1 MEYII
6 STNDR
11 YNSVE
16 IKFSA
21 KPDEATL
28 DALKAL
34 KFRWNR
40 KLGIWYG
47 FATVEAVRK
56 ALEGGNAAEQEQ
68 PQQKPAKPATRPNKP
83 DQDHIRIYWNGLKID
98 GGKLIGC
105 YFHYDPSAE
114 TVCVSAKNYDDLP
127 RDLFEVVNETD
138 VYTDYFDND
147 RATVDASHPLFPYLR
162 YAALKEDA
170 RYAVRNVERI
180 EKRISDGDQRAA
192 KIYSA
197 ELARDRARLEAFRAE
212 RDPGQ
217 PTASDLAEIDRQR
230 TEAENA
236 RREAE
241 HRAELEERE
250 RVLRLRSEGRQYIES
265 VNEKFPLRAGEPV
278 VEIPFSENPAFFSW
292 TESRDKVRMEL
303 IHHAD
308 GSTETKTIIEEP
320 RRRLLLSVKAA
331 EIVLDHF
338 DKLKALEHRGYDK
351 TDFVITWTEPG
362 DTEESRYE
370 GRYDLGD
377 RDGGLIAHIR
387 NLAQWYLTHDAFGH
401 VKPEPETENAQTR
414 LADWLET
421 FCKDAPEI
429 VTVDEGHKY
438 EITGNR
444 VQFFELMGGRW
455 SPLSDAEIWSEELIE
470 ELRNEYRTA

>member
-6 STNDR
+6 SENKR

-21 KPDEATL
+21 KPDEETR

-40 KLGIWYG
+40 KLGLWYG

-56 ALEGGNAAEQEQ
+56 ALEGGNATEPEQAEQ
-68 PQQKPAKPATRPNKP
+68 KPSKTATKPNKP
-83 DQDHIRIYWNGLKID
+83 DQEHIRIYWNGFKID

-105 YFHYDPSAE
+105 YYHYDPSAE
-114 TVCVSAKNYDDLP
+114 TVCVSAKNYDHLP
-127 RDLFEVVNETD
+127 RDIFDVTNDTD
-138 VYTDYFDND
+138 IYTDYFDND
-147 RATVDASHPLFPYLR
+147 RATVDASHPLYPYLR

-170 RYAVRNVERI
+170 RYAARNVERI
-180 EKRISDGDQRAA
+180 EKRISDGDQRAE
-192 KIYSA
+192 KIYYA

-217 PTASDLAEIDRQR
+217 PTAADLAEIDRQR

-250 RVLRLRSEGRQYIES
+250 RVLRLRSEGREYIES
-265 VNEKFPLRAGEPV
+265 VNEKFPIRAGEPV

-377 RDGGLIAHIR
+377 LDGGMIAHIR
-387 NLAQWYLTHDAFGH
+387 NLAEWYLKHDAFGN
-401 VKPEPETENAQTR
+401 VKPEPETENAQTQ

-421 FCKDAPEI
+421 FCRPNQE
-429 VTVDEGHKY
+429 
-438 EITGNR
+438 
-444 VQFFELMGGRW
+444 
-455 SPLSDAEIWSEELIE
+455 
-470 ELRNEYRTA
+470 TA

>member
-6 STNDR
+6 SENKR

-21 KPDEATL
+21 KPDETTRG
-28 DALKAL
+28 ALKAL

-40 KLGIWYG
+40 KLGLWYG
-47 FATVEAVRK
+47 FATVEAVKK
-56 ALEGGNAAEQEQ
+56 ALEGGNTTEPEQD
-68 PQQKPAKPATRPNKP
+68 QQKPVKAATKPNKP

-105 YFHYDPSAE
+105 YYHYDPSAE
-114 TVCVSAKNYDDLP
+114 TVCISAKNYDHLP
-127 RDLFEVVNETD
+127 RDIFDVTNDTD
-138 VYTDYFDND
+138 IYTDYFDSD
-147 RATVDASHPLFPYLR
+147 RATVDESSPLYPFLR
-162 YAALKEDA
+162 YAALKEES
-170 RYAVRNVERI
+170 RYAARNVERI
-180 EKRISDGDQRAA
+180 EKRLASGDKRAEKLYA
-192 KIYSA
+192 A

-217 PTASDLAEIDRQR
+217 PTAADLAEIDRQR

-250 RVLRLRSEGRQYIES
+250 RVLRQRSEGREYIEG
-265 VNEKFPLRAGEPV
+265 VNEKFPIRAGEPV
-278 VEIPFSENPAFFSW
+278 VEIPFSENPAFYSW
-292 TESRDKVRMEL
+292 TASQDKTRTEV
-303 IHHAD
+303 IFHAD
-308 GSTETKTIIEEP
+308 GTRETKTVVEEP
-320 RRRLLLSVKAA
+320 RRRLILSVKAA
-331 EIVLDHF
+331 DVVLDHF

-351 TDFVITWTEPG
+351 TGFVITWTEPG

-377 RDGGLIAHIR
+377 RDGGMIAHIR
-387 NLAQWYLTHDAFGH
+387 RLAEWYLKHDAFGN
-401 VKPEPETENAQTR
+401 VKPEPETENAQTK

-421 FCKDAPEI
+421 FCGPDRE
-429 VTVDEGHKY
+429 
-438 EITGNR
+438 
-444 VQFFELMGGRW
+444 
-455 SPLSDAEIWSEELIE
+455 
-470 ELRNEYRTA
+470 TA